1 MLQELTRMT
10 MHMRDQR
17 FNSTHASA
25 KAVPLERLHTSLG
38 AGVVKGQG
46 DQYWLRP
53 QFQCD
58 IDEEIWKDSQEEKTF
73 LWNHFHI
80 SSSMTISSSMI
91 PERFLFLLTIFPYLF
106 INVAL
111 KLRAE
116 PVLISLPFYHARSQ
130 SRVKFHKAVLS
141 SSR

>member
-58 IDEEIWKDSQEEKTF
+58 IDEEIWTDSQEEKTF
-73 LWNHFHI
+73 LWNHFIHPFAYPKVVHTFNKVTNQLEEI
-80 SSSMTISSSMI
+80 VKYVPSITHGLMSDDQ
-91 PERFLFLLTIFPYLF
+91 RGR
-106 INVAL
+106 ARARQQ
-111 KLRAE
+111 LRVVVDVDE
-116 PVLISLPFYHARSQ
+116 DDFD
-130 SRVKFHKAVLS
+130 
-141 SSR
+141 

>member
-73 LWNHFHI
+73 LWNHFHV
-80 SSSMTISSSMI
+80 SSSMSDS
-91 PERFLFLLTIFPYLF
+91 LF
-106 INVAL
+106 INDSREISFPPHYL
-111 KLRAE
+111 S
-116 PVLISLPFYHARSQ
+116 ISLHQCRIETARGA
-130 SRVKFHKAVLS
+130 RTDLLALLP
-141 SSR
+141 RPLPIAG